1 MPLISG
7 RPPTGVVI
15 WGELGTN
22 SGVQTSV
29 NRSSD
34 SPFGHAATE
43 GTCVSAVGTVKT
55 AIAGAAAI
63 ATANPP
69 ARMIRRAGSW
79 KVAIVTLSVVL
90 LTVSSG
96 KLYEGCRSSAYDL
109 LVPCRCSLLSCGWG
123 GLLPPADYY

>member
-15 WGELGTN
+15 CGELGTI
-22 SGVQTSV
+22 SGTQASV
-29 NRSSD
+29 KRSSD
-34 SPFGHAATE
+34 SPDGQAASDGAE
-43 GTCVSAVGTVKT
+43 GLADGTAKT

-69 ARMIRRAGSW
+69 ARINRRAGSW

-96 KLYEGCRSSAYDL
+96 KLYAGCRRSAEDL
-109 LVPCRCSLLSCGWG
+109 LVPCRCSLPSCGWS
-123 GLLPPADYY
+123 GLLLPADYY

>member
-43 GTCVSAVGTVKT
+43 GTCVCAVGTAKT
-55 AIAGAAAI
+55 AIAGAAI

-90 LTVSSG
+90 LIVSSG
-96 KLYEGCRSSAYDL
+96 KLYEGCRRSAEDL
-109 LVPCRCSLLSCGWG
+109 LVPCRCSLPSCGWS
-123 GLLPPADYY
+123 GLLLPADYY